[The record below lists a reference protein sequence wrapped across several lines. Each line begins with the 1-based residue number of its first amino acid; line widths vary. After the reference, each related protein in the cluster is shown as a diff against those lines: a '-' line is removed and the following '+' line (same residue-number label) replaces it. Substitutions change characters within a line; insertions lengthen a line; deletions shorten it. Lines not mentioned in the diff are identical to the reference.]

1 MQGARQRRSKEN
13 YPTKEDFSELKGI
26 VKELALKIGD
36 LAEAQK
42 RTELRVEELAEAQ
55 MRTDQ
60 RLNILT
66 LRMEELAEAQKRTEQ
81 RVEELAEAQK
91 RTEQRVE
98 ELAEAQKRTE
108 IEVQKL
114 AGSLKETRQELGG
127 LARSMGYAF
136 ENEAYRFLPLLL
148 KTKYGIEVK
157 EKMIRTEIGG
167 KEINLFCRATKNGND
182 IFVVGEAKL
191 RTDEKR
197 EKGEVSIFAELE
209 EKIAAVHEEYGNVE
223 IARIIVTHYAT
234 KEFLKRAKERGIIV
248 VQSFE
253 W

>member
-13 YPTKEDFSELKGI
+13 YATQEDFSELKGI
-26 VKELALKIGD
+26 VKELALRVGD

-42 RTELRVEELAEAQ
+42 S
-55 MRTDQ
+55 TDQ
-60 RLNILT
+60 RLNTLT
-66 LRMEELAEAQKRTEQ
+66 QRVEELVEAQKRTE
-81 RVEELAEAQK
+81 L
-91 RTEQRVE
+91 RVE

-114 AGSLKETRQELGG
+114 AGGLKETRQELGG

-136 ENEAYRFLPLLL
+136 ENEAYRFLPPLL
-148 KTKYGIEVK
+148 KAKYGIEIK

-167 KEINLFCRATKNGND
+167 KEINFLCRAAREGMD
-182 IFVVGEAKL
+182 VLVVGEAKL

-197 EKGEVSIFAELE
+197 ERGGLGVFAELE
-209 EKIAAVHEEYGNVE
+209 EKIAAVLEEYGDVE

-234 KEFLKRAKERGIIV
+234 KGFLKRAKERGIIV